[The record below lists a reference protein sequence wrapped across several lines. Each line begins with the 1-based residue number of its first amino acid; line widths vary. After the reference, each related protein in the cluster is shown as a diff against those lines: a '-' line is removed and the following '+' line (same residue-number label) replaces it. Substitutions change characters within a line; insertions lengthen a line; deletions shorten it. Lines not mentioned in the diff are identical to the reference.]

1 MLNKTFYHAIAKRH
15 RERSA
20 ARRELQQIS
29 ADLLAASKRAI
40 FATQRNAKAESEK
53 ELAQGL
59 RYIKKGNG
67 ILKKEPELGQEGMWR
82 AGLEEFAEA
91 SLYHYAVFHGRIGE
105 VRGIPHDPEIYVGA
119 LSDVTGEL
127 SRSAV
132 LAATKRDAELV
143 QRYGDMIRDAVA
155 FLLTMNLTGASRQK
169 FDQAKQN
176 LRKIEEIAFTLSV
189 NGSREA

>member
-1 MLNKTFYHAIAKRH
+1 MLNKTFYHAIAKHH

-40 FATQRNAKAESEK
+40 FATQRNAEAESAN

-91 SLYHYAVFHGRIGE
+91 TLYHHAVVHGRIGE
-105 VRGIPHDPEIYVGA
+105 VRGIPQDPEIYVGA

-127 SRSAV
+127 TRSAV
-132 LAATKRDAELV
+132 LAATKRDADAV

-189 NGSREA
+189 NGSRGS